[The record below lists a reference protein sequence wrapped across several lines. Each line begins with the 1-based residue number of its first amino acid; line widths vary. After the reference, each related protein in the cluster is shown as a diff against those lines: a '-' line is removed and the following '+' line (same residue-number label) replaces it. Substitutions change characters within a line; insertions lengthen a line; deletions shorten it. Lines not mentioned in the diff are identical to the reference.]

1 MPLSWVPITE
11 IEPDRESV
19 VIATRFGV
27 KSRGRMPQIFS
38 AAETLISSFSAT
50 PGLVG
55 YSLRANVLNSSLWT
69 MSAWNSDLEL
79 RQFVGG
85 PAHGLVMK
93 QTVEWMES
101 SRFVTSTSKGSEL
114 PTSWSPVEALMQ
126 DGGHDG
132 RSFRQG
138 QAPIN

>member
-11 IEPDRESV
+11 IEPDREYV

-27 KSRGRMPQIFS
+27 KSRGRMPHIFS
-38 AAETLISSFSAT
+38 AADTLISSFTAIV
-50 PGLVG
+50 GLVG

-69 MSAWNSDLEL
+69 LSAWNSGAEL

-93 QTVEWMES
+93 QTVKWMES
-101 SRFVTSTSKGSEL
+101 SRFVTWTSKGSEL
-114 PTSWSPVEALMQ
+114 PTSWSPVESLMQ

-132 RSFRQG
+132 RSFHQE
-138 QAPIN
+138 QAPMK